1 MKWPEAY
8 NQIWVWH
15 GQLKPKVEP
24 IPSRFPVKH
33 LGIEL
38 LYNEQEV
45 GNRKEE
51 RWEMRKEEKATEVL
65 TFIPHIPA
73 SCLMGVDTEGGDG
86 PRPGW
91 GPPGVPACQDTLYP
105 QDE

>member
-1 MKWPEAY
+1 MKPEAY

-15 GQLKPKVEP
+15 GQIKSKVEP
-24 IPSRFPVKH
+24 IPGRFPVKH
-33 LGIEL
+33 LDIEL

-45 GNRKEE
+45 GN
-51 RWEMRKEEKATEVL
+51 RKEEKATEVL

-91 GPPGVPACQDTLYP
+91 GPPRVPACQDTLYP